1 MLKTGSLVCFV
12 IRGKHP
18 VCGEPLFCFSA
29 NPDSLSLLCGF
40 HIDHRSRSFLLQV
53 SGISSHLSFCCTSLV
68 SGFIIQEDAQFVYS
82 QSAQQIRHTFASK
95 VQFSGIHEF
104 RPSSA
109 LLHLPGQRLCP
120 ADRAGPSQTLLRH
133 LKQVSSQ
140 SIQLYKSDMPAIQS
154 VNNNVDF
161 TSSKGQKMVQMA
173 KNQQRNCAN
182 RIVSHPYFL
191 QSAQLFSSKAETEYN
206 KK

>member
-1 MLKTGSLVCFV
+1 MLKTGSLICFV

-29 NPDSLSLLCGF
+29 NPDSLSELCGF
-40 HIDHRSRSFLLQV
+40 HINHRSRSFLLKV
-53 SGISSHLSFCCTSLV
+53 SGVSSHLSFCCTSLV

-82 QSAQQIRHTFASK
+82 QSAQQIGHAFASK
-95 VQFSGIHEF
+95 VQISGIHEF

-133 LKQVSSQ
+133 IKQVSSQ

-161 TSSKGQKMVQMA
+161 ISSKGQKMVQMA
-173 KNQQRNCAN
+173 KNQQRDCAN

>member
-1 MLKTGSLVCFV
+1 MLKTGSLICFV

-29 NPDSLSLLCGF
+29 NPDSLSELCGF
-40 HIDHRSRSFLLQV
+40 HINHRSRSFLLKV
-53 SGISSHLSFCCTSLV
+53 SGVSSHLSFCCTSLV

-82 QSAQQIRHTFASK
+82 QSAQQIRHAFASK
-95 VQFSGIHEF
+95 VQISGIHEF

-133 LKQVSSQ
+133 IKQVSSQ

-173 KNQQRNCAN
+173 KNQQRDCAN

>member
-1 MLKTGSLVCFV
+1 MLKTGSLICFV

-29 NPDSLSLLCGF
+29 NPDSLSELCGF
-40 HIDHRSRSFLLQV
+40 HINHRSRSFLLKV
-53 SGISSHLSFCCTSLV
+53 SGVSSHLSFCCTSLV
-68 SGFIIQEDAQFVYS
+68 SDFIIQEDAQFVYS
-82 QSAQQIRHTFASK
+82 QSAQQIGHAFASK
-95 VQFSGIHEF
+95 VQISGIHEF

-133 LKQVSSQ
+133 IKQVSSQ

-173 KNQQRNCAN
+173 KNQQRDCAN

>member
-1 MLKTGSLVCFV
+1 MLKTGSLICFV

-29 NPDSLSLLCGF
+29 NPDSLSELCGF
-40 HIDHRSRSFLLQV
+40 HINHRSRSFLLKV
-53 SGISSHLSFCCTSLV
+53 SGVSSHLSFCCTSLV
-68 SGFIIQEDAQFVYS
+68 SGLIIQEDARFVYS

-95 VQFSGIHEF
+95 VQISGIHEF
-104 RPSSA
+104 RLSGA
-109 LLHLPGQRLCP
+109 LLHLPGQRLCS

-133 LKQVSSQ
+133 IKEVSSQ

-173 KNQQRNCAN
+173 KNQQRDCAN